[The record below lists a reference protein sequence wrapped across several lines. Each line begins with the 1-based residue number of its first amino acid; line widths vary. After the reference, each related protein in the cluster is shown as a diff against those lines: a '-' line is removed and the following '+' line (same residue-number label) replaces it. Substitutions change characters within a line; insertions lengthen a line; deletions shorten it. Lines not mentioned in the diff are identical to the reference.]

1 MDCRYPTARTPMF
14 GRVEVALGG
23 CEGGSSREE
32 DTPMDDDHAEDLL
45 RRALTEPGAS
55 AAVALRVTGLP
66 VSEDLTVVFHGRRDM
81 GTIQTYVARGR
92 FGAGSQVGADALMR
106 VPCDLDLGDA
116 EDRDEAERLYAEQ
129 AGVLRDAL
137 VGADTVP
144 DVSREP
150 LEDLAQARVAVD
162 TGMVLCV
169 ELPAHRLLPTALVA
183 PDKQLLVAAVCGAR
197 RLAAGRPPTGI
208 ACLQQDVVRVYPL
221 PDDPE
226 ACLEDF
232 LAFAA
237 DHARRMADRLDRQ
250 EQSVQRFLELSDP
263 DETL

>member
-1 MDCRYPTARTPMF
+1 MIT
-14 GRVEVALGG
+14 GG
-23 CEGGSSREE
+23 G
-32 DTPMDDDHAEDLL
+32 TPMDDDHAEDLL
-45 RRALTEPGAS
+45 RRALVEPGAS

-92 FGAGSQVGADALMR
+92 FGAGAQLGSDALLR

-116 EDRDEAERLYAEQ
+116 EDRDEAERMYAEQ
-129 AGVLRDAL
+129 AGARGEAL
-137 VGADTVP
+137 VGGATRR
-144 DVSREP
+144 DVGREP
-150 LEDLAQARVAVD
+150 LEDLAGARVAVD
-162 TGMVLCV
+162 TRISLDV

-183 PDKQLLVAAVCGAR
+183 PDRQLLVAAVCAAR
-197 RLAAGRPPTGI
+197 TLAAGRPPMGI

-226 ACLEDF
+226 TCLEDF

-237 DHARRMADRLDRQ
+237 EHARRMGERLDRQ
-250 EQSVQRFLELSDP
+250 EQSVARFLELSDA